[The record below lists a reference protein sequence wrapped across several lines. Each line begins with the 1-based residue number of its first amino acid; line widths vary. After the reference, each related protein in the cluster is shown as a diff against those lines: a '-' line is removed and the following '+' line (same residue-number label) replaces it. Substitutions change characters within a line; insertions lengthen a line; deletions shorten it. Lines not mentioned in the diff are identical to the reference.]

1 MTDDSLQKLYS
12 MKSIIESYSIVPILV
27 KANEVNPT
35 DQPEQLSIRK
45 PGRVETPGRWLS
57 QHIPLD
63 VFVYAVLFLFFIQ
76 LVTSLVES
84 AYAFGLLTTSIPYEA
99 ASIFLLFTPLVLW
112 IFPGLA
118 SKRSTLFITITG
130 EMALLCRPVSAMFAT
145 RGKLIFSGLG
155 AGLFLLFILALL
167 WKLGKKG
174 NLTAGFRMS
183 IGLALA
189 VLLSILLRSIYS
201 GNDASDYGLWRAIPW
216 LLALAGAV
224 TLPAYTAGMDD
235 IADQKPARTHHTPWR
250 VTLQML
256 GITSIFVYVYFAF
269 SAPTVIARWTN
280 FSYPSIAL
288 LLPGAICLFLIAWLV
303 HFKGWETLTRSFML
317 VWNLLFVA
325 TITATLWSFQTLFPV
340 DVADY
345 PLFEIP
351 PASLS
356 KFAITAM
363 LLLSP
368 VLFIDFALLVKGLI
382 DKNLSLRRLAG
393 SFSLAALFLMLMIL
407 MQIFTSVYDY
417 IPVAGAWFRNQ
428 FWLTLLIPGLVLLL
442 ALLVTRQHVYKV
454 GSDEV
459 VPNRAPVLVAGLG
472 LALAAGLAVVLTGP
486 HPARPVANEQ
496 HTLRIL
502 QFNIQQGY
510 SETGIKNFNNQL
522 AEIRKA
528 KPDIIGLEETDDARI
543 SGGNSDVVRYFTERL
558 NYYSYYGPKTV
569 LGTFGVALLS
579 RYPILR
585 PRTFFMYS
593 TGEQTAAIEAQISA
607 GGKTYNVLVTHLGN
621 GGPLVQQQEV
631 LSEIDRLN
639 PNTNLI
645 LMGDFNFTPA
655 DPPYQPTVQR
665 LEDAWKSANLQS
677 SPPDLDT
684 ENRIDHI
691 FLSPGMRVL
700 AGDFYAPGPSDHPM
714 LVVEVGN

>member
-1 MTDDSLQKLYS
+1 
-12 MKSIIESYSIVPILV
+12 MKSIIESNPIVPILLN
-27 KANEVNPT
+27 ANEENPT
-35 DQPEQLSIRK
+35 DQPEQPSIRK
-45 PGRVETPGRWLS
+45 SGRVKSPGRWLN
-57 QHIPLD
+57 QYIPLD
-63 VFVYAVLFLFFIQ
+63 VFVYAVLFLFFLQ
-76 LVTSLVES
+76 LVTGLVENT
-84 AYAFGLLTTSIPYEA
+84 YAFGLLSTSIPYEA
-99 ASIFLLFTPLVLW
+99 VAIFLLFTPLILW

-130 EMALLCRPVSAMFAT
+130 ELALLCRPVSAMFDT

-155 AGLFLLFILALL
+155 TGVFLLFILALL

-174 NLTAGFRMS
+174 ILTAGYRMS

-189 VLLSILLRSIYS
+189 VLFSILLRSVYS
-201 GNDASDYGLWRAIPW
+201 GNDASDYGAWRAIPW

-224 TLPAYTAGMDD
+224 TLPAYTAGLDD
-235 IADQKPARTHHTPWR
+235 TEDQKPSRIHHTPWR
-250 VTLQML
+250 VSLQVL
-256 GITSIFVYVYFAF
+256 GITSLFVYVYFAF
-269 SAPTVIARWTN
+269 SAPTVMARWTN

-288 LLPGAICLFLIAWLV
+288 LLPGAICLFLMAWLI
-303 HFKGWETLTRSFML
+303 HFKAWEKLARSFMV

-325 TITATLWSFQTLFPV
+325 TITATLWSFQTLFPA
-340 DVADY
+340 DIADY

-351 PASLS
+351 PAPLY
-356 KFAITAM
+356 KIAIIAM

-382 DKNLSLRRLAG
+382 DKNLNLRRLAG

-407 MQIFTSVYDY
+407 MQIFTTVYDY

-428 FWLTLLIPGLVLLL
+428 FWITLLIPGLVLIL
-442 ALLVTRQHVYKV
+442 ALLATRRHVYKV

-459 VPNRAPVLVAGLG
+459 VSRRAPVLAAGLG
-472 LALAAGLAVVLTGP
+472 LALVGGLAVLLTRP
-486 HPARPVANEQ
+486 NPTRPAATGQ
-496 HTLRIL
+496 DTLRIL

-510 SETGIKNFNNQL
+510 SQAGIKNFNGQL

-528 KPDIIGLEETDDARI
+528 NPDIIGLEETDDARI

-569 LGTFGVALLS
+569 VGTFGVALLS
-579 RYPILR
+579 RYPIVK

-621 GGPLVQQQEV
+621 GGPLVQQQAVLAEV
-631 LSEIDRLN
+631 DRLN
-639 PNTNLI
+639 PNSNLI

-665 LEDAWKSANLQS
+665 LEDAWKSATLQS
-677 SPPDLDT
+677 APPDLDT
-684 ENRIDHI
+684 AARIDHI
-691 FLSPGMRVL
+691 FLSPGLRVR
-700 AGDFYAPGPSDHPM
+700 AADFYAPGPSDHPM
-714 LVVEVGN
+714 LVVEVEK